1 MVDVRDEWRYYAIFR
16 SQLCLRHLEIARY
29 CTRINRTTKQ
39 DHKHPPQTSIAEM
52 LCDRF
57 HGAVKG
63 HFNVN
68 CTNMVLDVH
77 TEASIMVQ
85 QIQCGA
91 ALLHYGA
98 HDNAF
103 LGCFK
108 SWHRFRFTEIQ

>member
-1 MVDVRDEWRYYAIFR
+1 

-68 CTNMVLDVH
+68 CTNMVLNVH
-77 TEASIMVQ
+77 TEA
-85 QIQCGA
+85 
-91 ALLHYGA
+91 L
-98 HDNAF
+98 
-103 LGCFK
+103 
-108 SWHRFRFTEIQ
+108 